1 MRDLR
6 LFKSKVV
13 LSASSIIALFLL
25 LQVAS
30 AQVIT
35 VHQGES
41 IQAAVDAAKPGY
53 VIEVENGIYSESV
66 DINKP
71 LTLRGI
77 GYPAIDAMGN
87 CTAVILSAG
96 ETSIEGFRILN
107 SGQEGFCFKA
117 GGIYVNSSK
126 NTISGNRL
134 SNNTCGIAIDS
145 PFGNIIKNSTV
156 TDNVLFGTGISLQNC
171 YDNLIEDNVI
181 SHNQMS
187 GIIMQNS
194 SSNILRGNQVFDNAQ
209 IFPILGEFRYMAGGI
224 CLLDSENNT
233 LRGNSIYKNYINFG
247 FFIPSANDIDDS
259 NLVEG
264 KPVRILKGISGV
276 TVSAHEAGM
285 VFCMNCSNITLN
297 GLTLMNNTASIWLDN
312 TTDSIV
318 RCCNLK
324 NSTFG
329 IVLYENSLN
338 IEIENNTIEDC
349 INGVSASGA
358 NNTIA
363 SNIVRMCES
372 GISLSG
378 DHSIIIGNVV
388 ERCGSGISL
397 ERDLSYIRPKDIMA
411 NRIIGNTVNGGIIGI
426 GISDC
431 TGNTLSNNSMYGNL
445 INLYMDYMSF
455 EGVNEIDTSNLVDG
469 KKVYYLKDIADLII
483 DSSSN
488 AGMIF
493 CKNSSNLTLYGLDL
507 ESCGSGIAIF
517 NATGLSISG
526 CHISGCMNGI
536 AIYQSIGGL
545 IEDNKISNN
554 GGGISISNSKDM
566 IFIDNIIANSSYS
579 RLISDHLNASNLSE
593 SIIPSEVHGYGCNR
607 GFLAE
612 RSDNI
617 TLLNNTI
624 EYSDGSGIQL
634 EWANKNTFMGNR
646 ASHNEYGLKLS
657 RSEENRI
664 YSNAFIDNEIE
675 NVLDE
680 EGSNRWDNGTTGNY
694 YSDINCTDLDGDGIC
709 ELSYSIPGGS
719 SIDRYPLAFVRC
731 YAH

>member
-6 LFKSKVV
+6 LFKSKIV
-13 LSASSIIALFLL
+13 LSASSIIALFLVW
-25 LQVAS
+25 QVAS

-53 VIEVENGIYSESV
+53 VIEVENGTYTECV

-71 LTLRGI
+71 LMLRGI
-77 GYPAIDAMGN
+77 GYPVIDAMGN
-87 CTAVILSAG
+87 CTAIILSAG
-96 ETSIEGFRILN
+96 ETSIEGVRIIN
-107 SGQEGFCFKA
+107 SGLKESGFCSSA
-117 GGIYVNSSK
+117 GGIYVNSSN
-126 NTISGNRL
+126 NTIRGNRF
-134 SNNTCGIAIDS
+134 SNNTCGISLKGSSNNIVEDNIVADS
-145 PFGNIIKNSTV
+145 I
-156 TDNVLFGTGISLQNC
+156 LFGMGIALLNC
-171 YDNLIEDNVI
+171 HDNIIEDNIV

-187 GIIMQNS
+187 GIILQNS
-194 SSNILRGNQVFDNAQ
+194 SCNILTGNRIFDNAWV
-209 IFPILGEFRYMAGGI
+209 FPLLGEFQYMAGGI
-224 CLLDSENNT
+224 CLLDSVNNT
-233 LRGNSIYKNYINFG
+233 LRGNSVYDNYVNFG
-247 FFIPSANDIDDS
+247 IFYPSANDIDDS

-264 KPVRILKGISGV
+264 KPVRLLKGISGV
-276 TVSAHEAGM
+276 TINDSNEGGVI
-285 VFCMNCSNITLN
+285 FCINCSNITLEE
-297 GLTLMNNTASIWLDN
+297 LKLMNNTVSVWLDN

-318 RCCNLK
+318 RGCSLK

-329 IVLYENSLN
+329 IVLYENSSN
-338 IEIENNTIEDC
+338 IKIENNTIKDC
-349 INGVSASGA
+349 INGVSASGTD
-358 NNTIA
+358 NTIT

-378 DHSIIIGNVV
+378 DHSSIIGNVV

-397 ERDLSYIRPKDIMA
+397 ERGELLIEPKDITA
-411 NRIIGNTVNGGIIGI
+411 NKIIGNTVSSGIIGI
-426 GISDC
+426 DISNC
-431 TGNTLSNNSMYGNL
+431 AGNTLAKNSMSGNL
-445 INLYMDYMSF
+445 INLYLDYMSF
-455 EGVNEIDTSNLVDG
+455 ENINEVDTSNLVDG
-469 KKVYYLKDIADLII
+469 GKVYYLRDVADLAI

-493 CKNSSNLTLYGLDL
+493 CKNSRNLTLSGLNI
-507 ESCGSGIAIF
+507 ESCRSGIAVF

-526 CHISGCMNGI
+526 CHINGCMNGI
-536 AIYQSIGGL
+536 AIYRSRGGL

-566 IFIDNIIANSSYS
+566 IFIDNMIANSSYS

-593 SIIPSEVHGYGCNR
+593 SIIPLEVHGYGCNR
-607 GFLAE
+607 GFMAE

-617 TLLNNTI
+617 TLLSNTI

-634 EWANKNTFMGNR
+634 EGANENTIMGNR
-646 ASHNEYGLKLS
+646 ASHNEYGLVLS

-675 NVLDE
+675 SVSDE

-694 YSDINCTDLDGDGIC
+694 YGDINCTNLDGDGIC
-709 ELSYSIPGGS
+709 ELPYSIPGGS
-719 SIDRYPLAFVRC
+719 SIDRHPLALVRG
-731 YAH
+731 